1 MVQGERAFY
10 DAIVNQKLDSVKLFR
25 QLFRP
30 RLRHA
35 PALLCRRCRFVYI
48 RSSWLRRRLDSTR

>member
-30 RLRHA
+30 RLRLRLRHA

-48 RSSWLRRRLDSTR
+48 RSSW

>member
-30 RLRHA
+30 RLRLGHA

-48 RSSWLRRRLDSTR
+48 RSSW